1 MGCAEVILLGS
12 LEAQGHQPTVV
23 LHRREAS
30 PGKLGA
36 FEDDLF
42 RNAEMADVPIAAA
55 LILGYPEGART
66 IGIAFCDAAGRALG
80 TCEFADDEY
89 FCSTESVLVQLGAKE
104 VVMPKV
110 RLSPLLQILQAK
122 LHHLTCMR
130 RQSTCMQGPGLPVS
144 QSTHSLVRFASSAC
158 AATDQRLEARWSGH
172 RVHTQEGDAASSSA
186 DASRLRDVIS
196 RCNALCSERAKSS
209 FSTKHLEQDLI
220 RLLRSGNAEQH
231 RDALDRPL
239 AAAALSGV
247 SLLWPD

>member
-1 MGCAEVILLGS
+1 M
-12 LEAQGHQPTVV
+12 
-23 LHRREAS
+23 LHDREAS

-110 RLSPLLQILQAK
+110 RLSTLQHILQAK
-122 LHHLTCMR
+122 LHQLTWMR
-130 RQSTCMQGPGLPVS
+130 CQSTCMQVTRLPVS
-144 QSTHSLVRFASSAC
+144 QSTHSLMLLALSAC
-158 AATDQRLEARWSGH
+158 TCANQRLEA
-172 RVHTQEGDAASSSA
+172 T
-186 DASRLRDVIS
+186 
-196 RCNALCSERAKSS
+196 
-209 FSTKHLEQDLI
+209 
-220 RLLRSGNAEQH
+220 
-231 RDALDRPL
+231 
-239 AAAALSGV
+239 
-247 SLLWPD
+247 

>member
-1 MGCAEVILLGS
+1 M
-12 LEAQGHQPTVV
+12 
-23 LHRREAS
+23 LHHREAS

-110 RLSPLLQILQAK
+110 RLFPLQQILQAK
-122 LHHLTCMR
+122 LYQLTCMR
-130 RQSTCMQGPGLPVS
+130 CQSIHMHVPRLPVS
-144 QSTHSLVRFASSAC
+144 QSTHSSMQFALSAC
-158 AATDQRLEARWSGH
+158 ASANQRLEATWNGH
-172 RVHTQEGDAASSSA
+172 CVRTQEGDAASSSA

-209 FSTKHLEQDLI
+209 FSTKNLEQDLI

-239 AAAALSGV
+239 AAAALSGGG
-247 SLLWPD
+247 LLWAD